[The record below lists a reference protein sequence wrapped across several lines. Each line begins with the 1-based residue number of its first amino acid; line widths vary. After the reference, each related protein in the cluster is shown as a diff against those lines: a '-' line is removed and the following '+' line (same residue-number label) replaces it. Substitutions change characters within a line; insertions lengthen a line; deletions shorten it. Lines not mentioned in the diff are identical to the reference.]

1 MMHQRRRTIVLPR
14 INPNV
19 GLEAAYRRKLDA
31 LIDKMHKSVGYWVK
45 ATYRQNTPQIAMLA
59 NDESPAMAMRRLMR
73 GLTSQWNKEFAK
85 LAKQFA
91 PEFVRRNGRLSDQA
105 FKQALKDAGFT
116 VEFSLTKTV
125 NDVMQASIGENV
137 ALIRSIPQ
145 QYLGE
150 VEGMVLRSVQAG
162 RDLGT
167 LSAELQDRYA
177 VTKRRAALI
186 SRDQNNK
193 ATSVINR
200 VRQLDLG
207 IEEAIWHHSHAG
219 KKPRPSHVDMDGKV
233 YKVAQGMWDEDEK
246 AYVFPGQLINCR
258 CTAKSIIPG
267 FI

>member
-1 MMHQRRRTIVLPR
+1 MMHQRRRAIVLPR

-19 GLEAAYRRKLDA
+19 GLEMAYRHKLDA
-31 LIDKMHKSVGYWVK
+31 LIDRMHRSVGYWVK
-45 ATYRQNTPQIAMLA
+45 ATYRQNTPQIAQLA
-59 NDESPAMAMRRLMR
+59 ADESPAMAMRRLMR
-73 GLTSQWNKEFAK
+73 GLTSQWNREFAK
-85 LAKQFA
+85 LAKSFA

-105 FKQALKDAGFT
+105 FRKALKDAGFT

-145 QYLGE
+145 QYLTE

-167 LSAELQDRYA
+167 LSSELQDRYA

-186 SRDQNNK
+186 SRDQNAK
-193 ATSVINR
+193 ATASINR
-200 VRQLDLG
+200 ARQMELG
-207 IEEAIWHHSHAG
+207 IEEAIWHHSSAG
-219 KKPRPSHVDMDGKV
+219 KHPRPSHVANNGKV
-233 YKVAQGMWDEDEK
+233 YNIKTGWYDPDAGKHIW
-246 AYVFPGQLINCR
+246 PGTEINCR
-258 CTAKSIIPG
+258 CTAKSVIKG